1 MKRLD
6 LDSSAMALFL
16 SRWVL
21 GLMFLMPGFFK
32 VFSEGTI
39 TFAQE
44 NFVGDYRDTWIPVW
58 LLWTLGFLVPYIELL
73 AGGLLCLGFR
83 VKESLASLGCV
94 LIMVTY
100 GHLLK
105 DPFFDMSGDVFPLLV
120 LAVFIFMVPR
130 EKDRLS
136 LDWLMNEKSRTTG

>member
-6 LDSSAMALFL
+6 LDSSALALFF

-32 VFSEGTI
+32 VFSEGAV

-44 NFVGDYRDTWIPVW
+44 NFVGDYQDTWIPVW

-94 LIMVTY
+94 LVIVTY

-136 LDWLMNEKSRTTG
+136 LDWLMNKKSRTTG